1 MLLSIRSLTKTFP
14 GTVALDHVQ
23 FDLRAG
29 EVHALL
35 GENGA
40 GKSTLIKSLT
50 GAYRPDAGEIM
61 LDGRPIAPRS
71 TSEAQALGIGTVYQ
85 EVNLLPNL
93 TVAQNLC
100 FGREPRRFGMVRRAG
115 LTRMAEEMLAG
126 YGLDIDVGRDLGTYS
141 VAIQQIVAIARAVAL
156 SGKVLILDEPTASL
170 DAREVEM
177 LFDVVRGLRDQG
189 LGIVFVTHFLD
200 QVFALSDRITVLR
213 NGRYIVTE
221 ETAELDRLKLIEHM
235 LGRALE
241 DEVEQAAPE
250 GADAPAKPP
259 MLQFA
264 NMSRRGVVEPFDL
277 EIAEGE
283 VVGLAGLLG
292 SGRTESAELLFGL
305 RGASS
310 GEARD
315 QGGALKVDSPRAAI
329 AAGFGFAP
337 EDRKTDGIVADLSVR
352 ENIALALQAR
362 RGWARPIPRAEQLR
376 LADRYIQSLDIRTS
390 DAEKAVGDLSG
401 GNQQKVVLA
410 RWLAMTPRFLILDEP
425 TRGIDVGAH
434 AEILRLIRQLTAGG
448 MSLLVISSELDELI
462 AVSDRV
468 IVVRDRAHVAELI
481 GVQVST
487 DTVVRAIAEHGQDKG
502 QDSGQERGLD
512 QGQAQGRNP
521 RQDPG
526 RGPTRA
532 QTHGQPQS
540 QTQDQTQAQAQDKAQ
555 TQDQAQDT
563 AQSRDRTAGPP
574 PDPSEEEVA

>member
-1 MLLSIRSLTKTFP
+1 MLLTIRSLTKTFP
-14 GTVALDHVQ
+14 GTVALDDVQ

-61 LDGRPIAPRS
+61 LDGQPIAPRS
-71 TSEAQALGIGTVYQ
+71 TSEAQELGIGTVYQ

-100 FGREPRRFGMVRRAG
+100 FGREPRRFGMVSSSG
-115 LTRMAEEMLAG
+115 MKRMAREMLSG
-126 YGLDIDVGRDLGTYS
+126 YALDIDVGRDLGTYS
-141 VAIQQIVAIARAVAL
+141 VAIQQIIAIARAVAL

-177 LFDVVRGLRDQG
+177 LFDVVRGLRDKG
-189 LGIVFVTHFLD
+189 LGIVFVTHFLE

-213 NGRYIVTE
+213 NGCHVVTE
-221 ETAELDRLKLIEHM
+221 DIAKLDRLKLIEHM

-241 DEVEQAAPE
+241 DEVDHHATAH
-250 GADAPAKPP
+250 DAETPAKPA
-259 MLQFA
+259 MLHFEGL
-264 NMSRRGVVEPFDL
+264 SKRGIVDPFDL
-277 EIAEGE
+277 DIAEGE

-305 RGASS
+305 RSAASGA
-310 GEARD
+310 ARD
-315 QGGALKVDSPRAAI
+315 QEGAVKIDNPRAAI

-362 RGWARPIPRAEQLR
+362 QGWARPIPRAEQLR
-376 LADRYIQSLDIRTS
+376 LADRYIESLDIRTS

-410 RWLAMTPRFLILDEP
+410 RWLAMNPRFLILDEP

-434 AEILRLIRQLTAGG
+434 AEILRLIHALTEEG

-468 IVVRDRAHVAELI
+468 IVVRDRAHVAELT
-481 GVQVST
+481 GADVTT
-487 DTVVRAIAEHGQDKG
+487 DTVVRAIAEHGQDNG
-502 QDSGQERGLD
+502 QD
-512 QGQAQGRNP
+512 
-521 RQDPG
+521 
-526 RGPTRA
+526 
-532 QTHGQPQS
+532 
-540 QTQDQTQAQAQDKAQ
+540 K
-555 TQDQAQDT
+555 
-563 AQSRDRTAGPP
+563 
-574 PDPSEEEVA
+574 EEVA